1 MPDPALLTR
10 GHALAADAGL
20 WDSDAELMARCTAV
34 LGEFMQMMAGV
45 AVKVGP
51 MGIVGIVRRFP
62 GPLGDLRYV
71 AVASV
76 AHGRTGR
83 ALGGCLLVTRGAL
96 HAGFRVL
103 VGQQVCPDARQD
115 PEGQRREQHEE
126 DEEN

>member
-1 MPDPALLTR
+1 M
-10 GHALAADAGL
+10 
-20 WDSDAELMARCTAV
+20 V
-34 LGEFMQMMAGV
+34 AGV

-51 MGIVGIVRRFP
+51 MGIVGIVRKFL

-83 ALGGCLLVTRGAL
+83 ALGGHLLVTPGAI
-96 HAGFRVL
+96 HAGLRVL

-115 PEGQRREQHEE
+115 AEGQWREQHEK
-126 DEEN
+126 DEKN